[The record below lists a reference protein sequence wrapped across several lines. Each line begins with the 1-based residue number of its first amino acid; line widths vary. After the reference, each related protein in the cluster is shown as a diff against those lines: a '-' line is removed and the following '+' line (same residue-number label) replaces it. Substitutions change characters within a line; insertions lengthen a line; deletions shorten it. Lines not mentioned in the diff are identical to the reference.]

1 MRDEETRERR
11 RSELESNERRE
22 RETGDEET
30 GNFAISTFVF
40 CDLRLTEG
48 ETHNRDA

>member
-30 GNFAISTFVF
+30 REKRRSEPESN
-40 CDLRLTEG
+40 
-48 ETHNRDA
+48 